1 MAHHASFGTARL
13 LLVAATIVA
22 WPGSA
27 LGATFITNSTVDA
40 VDAVIG
46 NGVCLTAGGVCTL
59 RAAIQEANALPG
71 PHLIVLVPGIYRLTI
86 AGRGETNAAT
96 GDLNVKVLA
105 GLTIQGTAAATT
117 IIDGNGLDRV
127 FLANFGLL
135 TLNDLTVQN
144 GYPGA
149 APGGCILNM
158 GVSLFL
164 TRVVVKSCQ
173 ADGPGAGICVIGGP
187 ATVNLTD
194 TTISQNVVTN
204 NSGGGGLYLVNDIFA
219 TLTRTTVSA
228 NAAGFAAG
236 IRASGTSAFQVTLTV
251 NDSVIAQNTVTSIPT
266 GAGGGIGLD
275 GAVTA
280 TLNRVTLTNNT
291 GCCGAG
297 LLFTASAGTTATLTM
312 ADSTIMQNVSPTT
325 GGGLYVQNGGGDA
338 SAIITRTTI
347 SGNSANQGGGIIT
360 FGGNVELS
368 NVTISGNTATES
380 GGAIYR
386 GPVSPTTL
394 SLINV
399 TIASNSS
406 TVTGAVQAIGPI
418 SVKNTIIANNTG
430 AAPANCS
437 TAPLINDLGNNL
449 EFPGT
454 SCGFDLAS
462 DRQADPLLDTLAN
475 NGGLT
480 RTVALIPGSPAI
492 DAGDDATCA
501 AAPVSNQD
509 QRGAS
514 RSVNA
519 GTHCDMGAYERAP
532 SQFTDDPI
540 VVGTTVIRVLHI
552 LELRSRIDAVRVAR
566 GLAAFT
572 WTDPTLTP
580 GSAIVKAQHIL
591 DLRSALAEAYVAAAV
606 TPPTY
611 TDAVL
616 TGGDT
621 VVRAVHLA
629 ELRAAVVAIE

>member
-1 MAHHASFGTARL
+1 MAPRSLLSCARL
-13 LLVAATIVA
+13 ILVAATIVA
-22 WPGSA
+22 CPGVAVAAVFPVS
-27 LGATFITNSTVDA
+27 STIDA
-40 VDAVIG
+40 VDGFVG
-46 NGVCLTAGGVCTL
+46 DNVCATAAATCTL
-59 RAAIQEANALPG
+59 RAAIQEANATVG
-71 PHLIVLVPGIYRLTI
+71 PDTIILLAGIYRLTI

-96 GDLNVKVLA
+96 GDLNVKTE
-105 GLTIQGTAAATT
+105 LTIIGAGTATT
-117 IIDGNGLDRV
+117 IIDGNALDRV
-127 FLANFGLL
+127 FLANFALL
-135 TLNDLTVQN
+135 TLTDLTVQN

-173 ADGPGAGICVIGGP
+173 ADGPGAGIYVVGGP
-187 ATVNLTD
+187 STVNLTD

-204 NSGGGGLYLVNDIFA
+204 NAGGGGLYLVNDIFA

-228 NAAGFAAG
+228 NAAGFGAG
-236 IRASGTSAFQVTLTV
+236 IRASGTAAFQVTLTL
-251 NDSVIAQNTVTSIPT
+251 NDSVVTQNTVTSIPT
-266 GAGGGIGLD
+266 GGGGGIGLD

-280 TLNRVTLTNNT
+280 TLNRVTLSNNT

-368 NVTISGNTATES
+368 NVTITGNTATES

-406 TVTGAVQAIGPI
+406 AVTGAVQALGQI

-462 DRQADPLLDTLAN
+462 DRQADPLLDALAS

-480 RTVALIPGSPAI
+480 RTIALLPGSPAI
-492 DAGDDATCA
+492 DTGDDATCA

-509 QRGAS
+509 QRGTS
-514 RSVNA
+514 RSTGA
-519 GTHCDMGAYERAP
+519 GAHCDMGAYERVP
-532 SQFTDDPI
+532 LVFTDNPI
-540 VVGTTVIRVLHI
+540 LAGMTIRALHI
-552 LELRSRIDAVRVAR
+552 LELRSRIDAIRVAR
-566 GLAAFT
+566 GLTAFT
-572 WTDPTLTP
+572 WTDPTLTL
-580 GSAIVKAQHIL
+580 GSTIIKAQHIL
-591 DLRSALAEAYVAAAV
+591 DLRSALAAAYVAAAL

-616 TGGDT
+616 TIGT
-621 VVRAVHLA
+621 TSPRAVHIA
-629 ELRAAVVAIE
+629 ELRTAVLAIE